1 MTSHPAGKW
10 RCPSLAVWLGLLA
23 SLLLMVGGVW
33 DIAWH
38 HTLGRD
44 TFWSPPHLVLY
55 GGVGV
60 MGFVCLGVVL
70 RMRAGHGTGSGAEPP
85 LVELWGLRAPRG
97 FALAGA
103 GVFGAVLS
111 APVDEA
117 WHRLFGVDVTVW
129 SPPHLFAIA
138 AAGAIRLG
146 LVVALV
152 DEMARAGQTIPRQ
165 RLGWSWPRTPL
176 AEGVLLVLFG
186 IVLGNLLFA
195 LGDHEFRG
203 VSRAARLYPL
213 LASLVVPV
221 VLVAGVRTLG
231 RLGAATGI
239 VLVLL
244 AFQVLLRTGLRAAG
258 FGLPAPWPLWPLYLV
273 PALAVD
279 GWYGLIRRR
288 PQAVWHDAVAGLLFA
303 GCLVGLV
310 AGEEGSAFGRFWSL
324 DWLLT
329 ASLAGLTG
337 AASGWAGAPLSRW
350 LLTASRTGGPPRP
363 RADPGTTRDASAPP
377 RRGRSR
383 SRP

>member
-1 MTSHPAGKW
+1 VRSRHTGSQ
-10 RCPSLAVWLGLLA
+10 RCPSLAVWLGLVA

-38 HTLGRD
+38 HTRGRD

-60 MGFVCLGVVL
+60 MGLVCLGVV
-70 RMRAGHGTGSGAEPP
+70 MRTMAGHCAGSGAEPP

-97 FALAGA
+97 FAVAGA
-103 GVFGAVLS
+103 GVLGAVLS

-117 WHRLFGVDVTVW
+117 WHRLFGIDVTIW

-152 DEMARAGQTIPRQ
+152 DEMSLAGQTIPLQ
-165 RLGWSWPRTPL
+165 WLGLSWPRTTL
-176 AEGVLLVLFG
+176 AEGVLLVLFS
-186 IVLGNLLFA
+186 ILLGNLLFA
-195 LGDHEFRG
+195 LGAHEFRG
-203 VSRAARLYPL
+203 VSRAALLYPL

-231 RLGAATGI
+231 RLGAAAGI

-244 AFQVLLRTGLRAAG
+244 VFQALLRAGLRAPG
-258 FGLPAPWPLWPLYLV
+258 FVLPPPWPLWPLYLV
-273 PALAVD
+273 PALVVD
-279 GWYGLIRRR
+279 GWYGLVRRR
-288 PQAVWHDAVAGLLFA
+288 PQTVRHDVVAGLLFA
-303 GCLVGLV
+303 AVFVGMVDGGRV
-310 AGEEGSAFGRFWSL
+310 AHSEVFWSL

-329 ASLAGLTG
+329 ALLAGVMG
-337 AASGWAGAPLSRW
+337 AASGCAGSRLHRW
-350 LLTASRTGGPPRP
+350 LLT
-363 RADPGTTRDASAPP
+363 PGRID
-377 RRGRSR
+377 GRSGGGGSEGDHS
-383 SRP
+383 SRGWMQA